1 MIDRPKPPLAAVVV
15 ELLEG
20 HERRRTRVIY
30 DGETS
35 WFFDDGVSREM
46 VVPGSAVRILGGRI
60 EHGDVP
66 IGDHAW
72 IVDLIEGR
80 ETVCGRPCWDVECSG
95 LRQNEPETRFRLS
108 IDEASGIILRSRR
121 PDIRAAVEFLEL
133 AVL

>member
-1 MIDRPKPPLAAVVV
+1 MAY
-15 ELLEG
+15 LE
-20 HERRRTRVIY
+20 E
-30 DGETS
+30 
-35 WFFDDGVSREM
+35 
-46 VVPGSAVRILGGRI
+46 AGGI
-60 EHGDVP
+60 
-66 IGDHAW
+66 
-72 IVDLIEGR
+72 IVGR